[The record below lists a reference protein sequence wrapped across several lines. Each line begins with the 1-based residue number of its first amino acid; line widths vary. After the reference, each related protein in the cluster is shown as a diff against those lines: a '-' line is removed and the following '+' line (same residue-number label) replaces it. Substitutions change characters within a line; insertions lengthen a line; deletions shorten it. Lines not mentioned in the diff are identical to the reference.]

1 MIEFTEEEL
10 ERLAPNDD
18 ILPLVNAAAEAGDRE
33 EEIRQFKRLVLP
45 AGACLTL
52 KATHGAE
59 EVRNGG
65 YNVSEAQLRFGP
77 DWLEKDDDEL
87 VKLFH
92 GW

>member
-1 MIEFTEEEL
+1 MIEYTEEEL

-18 ILPLVNAAAEAGDRE
+18 ILPLINAAVKAGDRE
-33 EEIRQFKRLVLP
+33 EEVRQIKRLVLP

-52 KATHGAE
+52 KANRGAE
-59 EVRNGG
+59 AVRNGG
-65 YNVSEAQLRFGP
+65 YNVSEAMIKFGP

-87 VKLFH
+87 LKLFH

>member
-1 MIEFTEEEL
+1 MIEYTEEEL

-18 ILPLVNAAAEAGDRE
+18 ILPLINAAAKAGDWNE
-33 EEIRQFKRLVLP
+33 ELRLMTKLVLP

-52 KATHGAE
+52 KANLGADL
-59 EVRNGG
+59 VRERG
-65 YNVSEAQLRFGP
+65 YDVSEAVIKFGT